1 VDAAAHGPLSP
12 TATHGKLGAMQPPPP
27 ITRYLLIACTVLL
40 FIGQIRPLALM
51 QFQWLAI
58 HPLLSG
64 YFWPWQVVTYAFVH
78 DDVMHWLVNMLIL
91 YFFGS
96 QLEDIWGERRYI
108 QFVLASALAGA
119 AAFLLLTLLVGS
131 GLSLAGASGVGY
143 GMLVAFGMLF
153 PNRRILLFFVADVTM
168 RQAVWIFIAIEVFL
182 GLGNFFTASGAWIT
196 DVAHLGGALGGWLML
211 MWWRHRP
218 PSRRKSPIRR
228 VK

>member
-1 VDAAAHGPLSP
+1 
-12 TATHGKLGAMQPPPP
+12 MQPPPP
-27 ITRYLLIACTVLL
+27 ITRALLIACTVLL
-40 FIGQIRPLALM
+40 FIAQIRPL
-51 QFQWLAI
+51 QFMEYQWLAV

-64 YFWPWQVVTYAFVH
+64 QFMPWQVLSYAFVH
-78 DDVMHWLVNMLIL
+78 IDVMHWLFNMLML
-91 YFFGS
+91 YYFGS

-108 QFVLASALAGA
+108 QFLLASTLAA
-119 AAFLLLTLLVGS
+119 AGAFLLLTLLFHS
-131 GLSLAGASGVGY
+131 MLPLAGASGAGY

-153 PNRRILLFFVADVTM
+153 PSRRILLFFVAQVTM
-168 RQAVWIFIAIEVFL
+168 RQAVWIFIGIEVFL
-182 GLGNFFTASGAWIT
+182 MLGNFFTASGAWVS